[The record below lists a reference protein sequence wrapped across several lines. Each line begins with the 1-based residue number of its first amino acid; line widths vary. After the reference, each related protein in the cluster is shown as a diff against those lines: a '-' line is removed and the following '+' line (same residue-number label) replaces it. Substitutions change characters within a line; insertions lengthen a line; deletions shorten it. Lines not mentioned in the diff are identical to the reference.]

1 MTDGVGA
8 SLDRILLRSEL
19 MARISAL
26 PDGTQIVVVT
36 RSANGRS
43 VILTDGT
50 LSAAQIN
57 WLLDCAKAWL
67 LRLGG

>member
-1 MTDGVGA
+1 
-8 SLDRILLRSEL
+8 

-36 RSANGRS
+36 RHANGRS
-43 VILTDGT
+43 GILTDGT